1 MDNSPRIVKM
11 SNRLRVLES
20 LSRIG
25 THASEGNLEIMGSLR
40 GQCAFFDITIV
51 HLNAVSNKSQATE
64 KILMRHENEK
74 KTFNRRVIEIEQAV
88 FTPSVFGTNG
98 AMAKQCAIFI
108 KFLPR
113 ISCKIR

>member
-1 MDNSPRIVKM
+1 
-11 SNRLRVLES
+11 
-20 LSRIG
+20 
-25 THASEGNLEIMGSLR
+25 
-40 GQCAFFDITIV
+40 
-51 HLNAVSNKSQATE
+51 
-64 KILMRHENEK
+64 MRHENEK